1 MFGSSVRAS
10 APASSHG
17 RRCSG
22 VAITAVSLRIAIGLS
37 SWSTITTARA
47 RLSSARLIASASGV
61 SAATETALRASR
73 LACKVGS
80 RSRNLVALM
89 AWPAPVHMN
98 AAITASHSTM
108 VMSPPAPVT
117 APVTNGITNRLTA
130 STRPAQAAAMVAIDW
145 RPDSFQITARSI
157 RPPSSGRPGS
167 RLKIPTTRLAQRSWL
182 TSVPPM
188 VSGGTTCIRP
198 YPAAARTS
206 DSAGPAADTR
216 NSRPGVGGSCS
227 ISENPPSG

>member
-1 MFGSSVRAS
+1 
-10 APASSHG
+10 
-17 RRCSG
+17 
-22 VAITAVSLRIAIGLS
+22 
-37 SWSTITTARA
+37 
-47 RLSSARLIASASGV
+47 
-61 SAATETALRASR
+61 
-73 LACKVGS
+73 
-80 RSRNLVALM
+80 
-89 AWPAPVHMN
+89 
-98 AAITASHSTM
+98 
-108 VMSPPAPVT
+108 
-117 APVTNGITNRLTA
+117 
-130 STRPAQAAAMVAIDW
+130 MVAIDW

-206 DSAGPAADTR
+206 DSAGPAADTT

>member
-1 MFGSSVRAS
+1 VAGDRRIASSRARPDSSTGSTMCGSSVRAS

-47 RLSSARLIASASGV
+47 WLSSARLIASASGV

-73 LACKVGS
+73 LAWRPGS

-98 AAITASHSTM
+98 AAITASHSTV
-108 VMSPPAPVT
+108 VMSPPVPLRVT
-117 APVTNGITNRLTA
+117 APVTNGITNRPTA
-130 STRPAQAAAMVAIDW
+130 ITRPAQAAAMVAIGW

-167 RLKIPTTRLAQRSWL
+167 RLKIPTTRLAQRS
-182 TSVPPM
+182 
-188 VSGGTTCIRP
+188 
-198 YPAAARTS
+198 
-206 DSAGPAADTR
+206 
-216 NSRPGVGGSCS
+216 
-227 ISENPPSG
+227 